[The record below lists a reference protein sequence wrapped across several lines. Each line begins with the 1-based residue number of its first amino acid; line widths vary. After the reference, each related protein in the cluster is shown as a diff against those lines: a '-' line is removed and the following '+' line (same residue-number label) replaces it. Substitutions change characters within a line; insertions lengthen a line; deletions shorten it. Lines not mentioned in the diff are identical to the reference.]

1 MYNSKKGSERSTI
14 QHQQNT
20 AKQDEEQKRLVA
32 LEEQYGKRGA
42 SLDKESLHV
51 WVYNESRKVVIYTYD
66 YNKREVYSFD
76 EIISCDLNS
85 NDNVSE
91 TVIPGQNET
100 TYVTKTNGKS
110 LAGRALVGAAI
121 AGPVGAIIGGA
132 TAKKTTIGVTKTTPL
147 VESAVNDMIDGALP
161 RKIALP
167 AAGTA
172 GSAAGIGNES
182 GGGGDIFNFNMAY
195 DAGNDANDLLRDFAR
210 GVQRYRMAGAI

>member
-1 MYNSKKGSERSTI
+1 MELVLIIALIVIAVVVLYNSKKGSERSTI

-132 TAKKTTIGVTKTTPL
+132 TAKKTTIGVTKTTPSRTVKTVRTTWCAVIHVMKEG
-147 VESAVNDMIDGALP
+147 VEDRIPCYGYGSNKLKTIIDDIIST
-161 RKIALP
+161 RKEQIEKAE
-167 AAGTA
+167 G
-172 GSAAGIGNES
+172 
-182 GGGGDIFNFNMAY
+182 
-195 DAGNDANDLLRDFAR
+195 
-210 GVQRYRMAGAI
+210 